1 MQFLNIFL
9 RTTHYL
15 ENFLIFQLKI
25 FATFFLSIKKKDA
38 ICNFVA
44 SGEKWK
50 CFRVFYV
57 DLSYLPAYP
66 RPNTFVLICKLAIRH
81 MIAKPPTS

>member
-50 CFRVFYV
+50 CFLCRPK
-57 DLSYLPAYP
+57 LSTGISEA
-66 RPNTFVLICKLAIRH
+66 
-81 MIAKPPTS
+81 